1 MYNSPCNFI
10 FREVCKNEYIIPIS
24 QEIKDMYEDPE
35 MCHSLRKLK
44 VESVQPQMKM
54 SDIT

>member
-1 MYNSPCNFI
+1 
-10 FREVCKNEYIIPIS
+10 
-24 QEIKDMYEDPE
+24 MYENPE

-54 SDIT
+54 SDIMYVQNETFLNAITILNRCFQRKY